1 MKQVEMWPPPD
12 IWTEVVIPWTDMLVP
27 HTFRQPLRIL
37 AWLEQ
42 QPGGC
47 YHLHGWKATEGF
59 AFRFE
64 RAEDATAF
72 SLKWQ

>member
-1 MKQVEMWPPPD
+1 MTKVEMWPPPD
-12 IWTEVVIPWTDMLVP
+12 DWTEVVIPWTEMLVP
-27 HTFRQPLRIL
+27 FTFRQPLVIIK
-37 AWLEQ
+37 WIED

-47 YHLHGWKATEGF
+47 YHLHGWQATEGF

-72 SLKWQ
+72 ALRWK